1 MYMMLVCACVCAG
14 ARAYAARPPDCGCTF
29 NWYTQS
35 GYYAR
40 VRIRQWERMGVVGG
54 LVADRQTRLPIT
66 HVGFSSLCR
75 RVLGEELCRLLFC
88 QRPRV
93 LFDALCLYIS

>member
-54 LVADRQTRLPIT
+54 LGGRSTDPTPNYARGIQQSV
-66 HVGFSSLCR
+66 S
-75 RVLGEELCRLLFC
+75 
-88 QRPRV
+88 
-93 LFDALCLYIS
+93 